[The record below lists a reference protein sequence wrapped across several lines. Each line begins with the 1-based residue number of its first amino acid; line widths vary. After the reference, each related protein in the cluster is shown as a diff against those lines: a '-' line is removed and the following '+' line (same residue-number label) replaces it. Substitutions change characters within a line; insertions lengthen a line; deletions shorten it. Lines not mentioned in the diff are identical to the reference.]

1 MATYAVGDLQ
11 GCYQE
16 FRGLLEKINFGPTD
30 KLLLAGDLVNR
41 GPHSLETLRFIRG
54 FSDQCEIVLGN
65 HDLHLLAIVIGGHGT
80 QKSDTFD
87 SLLKADEIEELAD
100 WLLRQRLM
108 FSEEELN
115 VVMVH
120 AGLYPEWDLKTAREL
135 ASEVELVFKGQG
147 EISPLVL
154 FKNLYGNEPRTWS
167 NDLRGIERLRFIIN
181 CFTRMRMLTKNG
193 ALNFDYKGPLEESP
207 NHLIPWFRYESFN
220 KTRDTKI
227 LFGHWASLEGETG
240 DTNYIALD
248 TGCVWGRRL
257 TAYCLE
263 TGEFHFQEAK
273 RARAT

>member
-16 FRGLLEKINFGPTD
+16 FRGLLEKINFGPSD

-80 QKSDTFD
+80 QNSDTFD
-87 SLLKADEIEELAD
+87 SLLESDEIQELVD

-108 FSEEELN
+108 FIEEELN
-115 VVMVH
+115 VAMVH
-120 AGLYPEWDLKTAREL
+120 AGIYPEWDLKTAREL
-135 ASEVELVFKGQG
+135 ASEVELVFRGQG
-147 EISPLVL
+147 EISPRAL

-167 NDLRGIERLRFIIN
+167 DDLRGIERLRFIIN
-181 CFTRMRMLTKNG
+181 CFTRMRMLTKN
-193 ALNFDYKGPLEESP
+193 ATLNFDYKGPLEESP
-207 NHLIPWFRYESFN
+207 NDLIPWFRYDSFN

-227 LFGHWASLEGETG
+227 LFGHWASLEGKTG
-240 DTNYIALD
+240 DNDFIALD

-263 TGEFHFQEAK
+263 TGEFYFQEA
-273 RARAT
+273 RRQSVT